1 MSVTDEAPAGH
12 VGRAL
17 RRKEDPRLITGQG
30 RYVDDISLPGMLWA
44 SFVRS
49 PEAHAK
55 IVSIDTSAAA
65 ARDGITAVFT
75 GEDMSD
81 LGGPL
86 PMAWVPPGVEVN
98 NPEHWPLAKGAVNHV
113 GDPVAVVIGEDRYA
127 GQDAAEDVLVEY
139 ESLPVDRRPRGGAS
153 PGRRSCTS
161 SSAPTRSTSGRWPA
175 ATSRQVS
182 PRPT

>member
-1 MSVTDEAPAGH
+1 
-12 VGRAL
+12 
-17 RRKEDPRLITGQG
+17 
-30 RYVDDISLPGMLWA
+30 MLWA
-44 SFVRS
+44 AFVRS

-55 IVSIDTSAAA
+55 IISIDTSAAA
-65 ARDGITAVFT
+65 ARPGIHAVFT

-127 GQDAAEDVLVEY
+127 VVDAAEDVVVEY
-139 ESLPVDRRPRGGAS
+139 EPLPVDHRPRGGAR
-153 PGRRSCTS
+153 GARRSCTRR
-161 SSAPTRSTSGRWPA
+161 SAPTRSTSGRCPA
-175 ATSRQVS
+175 ATSRPAS